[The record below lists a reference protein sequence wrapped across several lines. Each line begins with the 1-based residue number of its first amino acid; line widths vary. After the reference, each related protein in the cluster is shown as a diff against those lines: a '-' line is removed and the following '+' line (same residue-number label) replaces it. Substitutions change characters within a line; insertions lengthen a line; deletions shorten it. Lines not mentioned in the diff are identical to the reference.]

1 MYFGLNLPIS
11 NSRFAQLLTGIHQ
24 LECASGYSV
33 SRYHNSSATPNI
45 IIKVNHRFLILQC
58 QLMSSSL
65 NIQQSLQRDILGR
78 VSSNIGLTP
87 SSLLSHAYPTDI
99 CGVSLVIS
107 HNFTH
112 SSLFSTFYQCLN
124 LFLNQA

>member
-1 MYFGLNLPIS
+1 
-11 NSRFAQLLTGIHQ
+11 
-24 LECASGYSV
+24 
-33 SRYHNSSATPNI
+33 
-45 IIKVNHRFLILQC
+45 
-58 QLMSSSL
+58 
-65 NIQQSLQRDILGR
+65 LGR

-124 LFLNQA
+124 LFLNQAWKCQIIFQYFTHILRLNSDSFGP